1 MASEAQLRANAK
13 WDRENTDKITIKLNR
28 SKDPSKAEIQAAA
41 ARNHQ
46 SMNAFIIE
54 AIRDKL

>member
-41 ARNHQ
+41 ARNQQ
-46 SMNAFIIE
+46 SVNAFIIE